1 MRATERIFS
10 KWRNFS
16 EATEA
21 SLGGI
26 SIRIKILRTPEEQAE
41 GFMFKPEPEN
51 GYGLFFV
58 YKTPDSC
65 QAGTIHTGRPC
76 SQNGSRPLSFWMR
89 NVPYDLDLIALDD
102 ALCVKRL
109 YTLRAN
115 EERSVEIEGGG
126 RYALEMRSGWCRANG
141 ILAGDK
147 LIIS

>member
-41 GFMFKPEPEN
+41 GFMFKPEPED

-58 YKTPDSC
+58 YKTP
-65 QAGTIHTGRPC
+65 QKP
-76 SQNGSRPLSFWMR
+76 SFWMK
-89 NVPYDLDLIALDD
+89 NVSFDIALICLNEDGYITSMQHLEANNRIPVQIPVATRFILELSYLWCLNYDD
-102 ALCVKRL
+102 IIV
-109 YTLRAN
+109 
-115 EERSVEIEGGG
+115 GQQ
-126 RYALEMRSGWCRANG
+126 
-141 ILAGDK
+141 
-147 LIIS
+147 LIII

>member
-41 GFMFKPEPEN
+41 GFMFKPEPED

-58 YKTPDSC
+58 YKTP
-65 QAGTIHTGRPC
+65 
-76 SQNGSRPLSFWMR
+76 RPLSFWMR
-89 NVPYDLDLIALDD
+89 NVPYGLDLIALDD

-126 RYALEMRSGWCRANG
+126 RYALEMRTGWCRANG
-141 ILAGDK
+141 ILVGDK
-147 LIIS
+147 LKVNEQ